1 MEKFIEKEKAYI
13 YRLQELFEASIE
25 TYANLY
31 PNLDEATQRR
41 MKLMLRCAI
50 SAEIDFLYDEPTMF
64 REIYYPE
71 NS

>member
-13 YRLQELFEASIE
+13 FRLQELFEESIE

-31 PNLDEATQRR
+31 STLDEATQHR

-50 SAEIDFLYDEPTMF
+50 SAEIDFLYDEPTLF
-64 REIYYPE
+64 KEIYYPE
-71 NS
+71 N

>member
-1 MEKFIEKEKAYI
+1 MLK
-13 YRLQELFEASIE
+13 ELFEAYIE

-50 SAEIDFLYDEPTMF
+50 SAEIDFLYDEPTMYQ
-64 REIYYPE
+64 EIYYPE
-71 NS
+71 K